1 MWQYNKWKKENSVA
15 NAAPTPRYGLPETI
29 CKKLREFQATNI
41 DQVILLNQSGKTSH
55 EDICQSL
62 ELFAKEVMP
71 EFQQA
76 HPELLE
82 WKQRVLGREIE
93 LEEIDTAAFK
103 ERFVESSMKL
113 SAPMQRR
120 A

>member
-1 MWQYNKWKKENSVA
+1 
-15 NAAPTPRYGLPETI
+15 
-29 CKKLREFQATNI
+29 
-41 DQVILLNQSGKTSH
+41 
-55 EDICQSL
+55 
-62 ELFAKEVMP
+62 VMP

-76 HPELLE
+76 HPRLLE